1 MAGLRIESYDTQAAA
16 NVVDNRYRLQAPL
29 RRGLFFAQRN
39 MNADLERL
47 IALQKLDT
55 TADEARKRLAGEPEQ
70 EQALEARLDAA
81 RQHVAAAKEQLTA
94 NKNARAALEKDV
106 AVQQGRLSKF
116 RETAMAVKTNQ
127 EYHAVQHE
135 ITFAQ
140 AEIKKIED
148 AILERMMESDELT
161 AALKTAETQLA
172 TETKAVEAERR
183 AGTAAHAE
191 MEASLERIAVER
203 GALIAGLNKDV
214 LATFEAVA
222 RKRNGVAMSEA
233 RGGICTIC
241 HVRLRPQV
249 FNSVLRNDSI
259 LQCDHCNRILYYV
272 PVPASAATAPANPSP
287 QPAS

>member
-1 MAGLRIESYDTQAAA
+1 
-16 NVVDNRYRLQAPL
+16 
-29 RRGLFFAQRN
+29 

-47 IALQKLDT
+47 IALQKLDS
-55 TADEARKRLAGEPEQ
+55 AAEAARKKLAAEPEH
-70 EQALEARLDAA
+70 ELALEARLEAA
-81 RQHVAAAKEQLTA
+81 RQRVAAAKEQVAA

-140 AEIKKIED
+140 GEIKKLED
-148 AILERMMESDELT
+148 AILERMMESDDLA
-161 AALKTAETQLA
+161 AALKAAEATLA
-172 TETKAVEAERR
+172 AETKAVDAERKT
-183 AGTAAHAE
+183 GSAAHIE
-191 MEASLERIAVER
+191 MQAALERIATER
-203 GALIAGLNKDV
+203 AALVAGLDKSA

-222 RKRNGVAMSEA
+222 RKRNGVAVAEA
-233 RGGICTIC
+233 RGGMCTVC

-249 FNSVLRNDSI
+249 FNTVLRNDSI

-272 PVPASAATAPANPSP
+272 PVPASAATAPSEP
-287 QPAS
+287 PAPRVS

>member
-1 MAGLRIESYDTQAAA
+1 
-16 NVVDNRYRLQAPL
+16 
-29 RRGLFFAQRN
+29 

-47 IALQKLDT
+47 IALQKLDS
-55 TADEARKRLAGEPEQ
+55 TAETARRRLAAEPEH
-70 EQALEARLDAA
+70 EAGLEARLEAA
-81 RQHVAAAKEQLTA
+81 RQRVAAAKELAAA

-135 ITFAQ
+135 IAFAQ
-140 AEIKKIED
+140 TEIKKIED
-148 AILERMMESDELT
+148 AILERMMESDDLA
-161 AALKTAETQLA
+161 AALKAAETQLA
-172 TETKAVEAERR
+172 AETKAVDAERKS
-183 AGTAAHAE
+183 GSAAHIE
-191 MEASLERIAVER
+191 MQATLERIAAER
-203 GALIAGLNKDV
+203 ATLVAGLNQSV
-214 LATFEAVA
+214 LGTFEAVA

-233 RGGICTIC
+233 RAGVCTIC

-249 FNSVLRNDSI
+249 FNTVLRNTEI

-272 PVPASAATAPANPSP
+272 PVPASAATAPSDPPA

>member
-1 MAGLRIESYDTQAAA
+1 
-16 NVVDNRYRLQAPL
+16 
-29 RRGLFFAQRN
+29 

-47 IALQKLDT
+47 IALQKLDS
-55 TADEARKRLAGEPEQ
+55 AAEAARKTLAGEPEHAA
-70 EQALEARLDAA
+70 ALDARLEAA

-94 NKNARAALEKDV
+94 NKNERAALEKDV

-140 AEIKKIED
+140 TEIKKIED
-148 AILERMMESDELT
+148 SILERMMESDDLT
-161 AALKTAETQLA
+161 AALKTAEAQLA
-172 TETKAVEAERR
+172 AETKAVEAERR
-183 AGTAAHAE
+183 AVSTAHVE

-203 GALIAGLNKDV
+203 AALVAGLDKNV
-214 LATFEAVA
+214 LTTFEAVS
-222 RKRNGVAMSEA
+222 RKRNGVAMAEA
-233 RGGICTIC
+233 RGGVCTIC

-249 FNSVLRNDSI
+249 FNTVLRNDSI

-272 PVPASAATAPANPSP
+272 PVPASAATAPSEPP
-287 QPAS
+287 RQPAS

>member
-1 MAGLRIESYDTQAAA
+1 
-16 NVVDNRYRLQAPL
+16 
-29 RRGLFFAQRN
+29 

-47 IALQKLDT
+47 IALQKLDSA
-55 TADEARKRLAGEPEQ
+55 ADAARKTLAGEPEHAA
-70 EQALEARLDAA
+70 ALDARLEAA

-140 AEIKKIED
+140 TEIKKIED
-148 AILERMMESDELT
+148 SILERMMESDDLT
-161 AALKTAETQLA
+161 AALKTAEAQLA
-172 TETKAVEAERR
+172 AETKAVEAERR
-183 AGTAAHAE
+183 AVSAAHVE

-203 GALIAGLNKDV
+203 AALIAGLNQNV
-214 LATFEAVA
+214 LTTFEAVS
-222 RKRNGVAMSEA
+222 RKRNGVAMAEA
-233 RGGICTIC
+233 RGGVCTIC

-249 FNSVLRNDSI
+249 FNTVLRNDSI

-272 PVPASAATAPANPSP
+272 PVPASAATVPSEPP

>member
-1 MAGLRIESYDTQAAA
+1 
-16 NVVDNRYRLQAPL
+16 
-29 RRGLFFAQRN
+29 

-47 IALQKLDT
+47 IALQTLDT
-55 TADEARKRLAGEPEQ
+55 TADAARKKLAGESEH
-70 EQALEARLDAA
+70 EQAREARLEAA
-81 RQHVAAAKEQLTA
+81 RQHVAAAKERVAA

-116 RETAMAVKTNQ
+116 RDTAMAVKTNQ

-140 AEIKKIED
+140 GEIKKIED
-148 AILERMMESDELT
+148 AILERMMESDDLT
-161 AALKTAETQLA
+161 AALKTAEAQLA
-172 TETKAVEAERR
+172 AETKAIEADRR
-183 AGTAAHAE
+183 AVKAQHAE
-191 MEASLERIAVER
+191 MEAALERIAVER
-203 GALIAGLNKDV
+203 AALIAGLNKDV

-233 RGGICTIC
+233 RGGVCTIC

-249 FNSVLRNDSI
+249 FNTVLRNDSI

-272 PVPASAATAPANPSP
+272 PIPASAATAPSSSSP
-287 QPAS
+287 QP